1 MKKNKVEIDEAMI
14 VEETP
19 EPEETDPIVKVPL
32 KDIEALYAEFG
43 NGNRVAVRAI
53 IDQIWAMA
61 EEQRHNA

>member
-43 NGNRVAVRAI
+43 NGNRVVVRAI